1 MKKTC
6 IFIVVDANNRNI
18 VYPAAIASVKS
29 EITKYFGMKNV
40 EPDIP
45 EYPTVSIKC
54 EVTQDDINIIKKTID
69 CDSISLLAII
79 GMEAAK
85 GVKGDIIDLTE
96 A

>member
-6 IFIVVDANNRNI
+6 ILIIVDANNRNI

-45 EYPTVSIKC
+45 EYPTVFVKC
-54 EVTQDDINIIKKTID
+54 EVTQDDINVIKKIID
-69 CDSISLLAII
+69 CASISLLAII
-79 GMEAAK
+79 GMKEAK

>member
-6 IFIVVDANNRNI
+6 IFIVVAADNRNV
-18 VYPAAIASVKS
+18 VYPTAIASVKS

-54 EVTQDDINIIKKTID
+54 EVTQDDINIIKKIID
-69 CDSISLLAII
+69 CSSISLLAII
-79 GMEAAK
+79 GMGEAK

>member
-6 IFIVVDANNRNI
+6 ILIIVDANNRNI

-29 EITKYFGMKNV
+29 EITKYFGTKNI

-45 EYPTVSIKC
+45 EYPTVFVKC
-54 EVTQDDINIIKKTID
+54 EVTQDDINIIKKIID
-69 CDSISLLAII
+69 CASISLLAII
-79 GMEAAK
+79 GMGEAK
-85 GVKGDIIDLTE
+85 GMEGNIIDLTE